1 VYLFSFLSFCSN
13 SKSSFVRLIKKIS
26 ISKYLGKNKCL
37 PGAFKIKDKIAR
49 LICKCL
55 LSCENISHIILPFFH
70 DYYFFLMIKT
80 CRGIITA
87 PSHAKLKVQ
96 YPPPPHGI
104 TAHAWGDPYAH
115 TCTSLCSPNGQPT
128 IQAKY
133 TYSTLL
139 PAFLF
144 GCVVYASA
152 TLVTDF
158 TCSL

>member
-1 VYLFSFLSFCSN
+1 MAGIN
-13 SKSSFVRLIKKIS
+13 D
-26 ISKYLGKNKCL
+26 G
-37 PGAFKIKDKIAR
+37 GDKFFAGVNGTSDQLVNFR
-49 LICKCL
+49 K
-55 LSCENISHIILPFFH
+55 ILPVTFNEQWV
-70 DYYFFLMIKT
+70 D

-96 YPPPPHGI
+96 VPPPHSI
-104 TAHAWGDPYAH
+104 TAHAWGDLYAH
-115 TCTSLCSPNGQPT
+115 TCTSLCSPNGQPA

-152 TLVTDF
+152 KLVTDF
-158 TCSL
+158 TRSL